1 MMAKICFFSEKCKLT
16 TIKVTKQDVHIM
28 FLYNLFGSTPKLLYL
43 YNRFFLFEY
52 FRIQITNH

>member
-1 MMAKICFFSEKCKLT
+1 MMSKICFFSEKYKLS
-16 TIKVTKQDVHIM
+16 TIKSKKAGYAHN
-28 FLYNLFGSTPKLLYL
+28 FFYNLFGSTPKLLYL